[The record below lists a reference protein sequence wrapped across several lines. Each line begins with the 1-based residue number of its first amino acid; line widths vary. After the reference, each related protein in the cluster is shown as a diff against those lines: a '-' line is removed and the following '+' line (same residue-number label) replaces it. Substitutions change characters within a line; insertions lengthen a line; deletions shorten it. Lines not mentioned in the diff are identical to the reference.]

1 MPNRYLEDTGINQLF
16 QILHALFPEKDSLDE
31 YRMWYRNSVEQKIKE
46 RSWKYEG
53 VPGTYIDIVNVLNA
67 TSVHW
72 AADRLV
78 RFPLPLCNF
87 HFQNLTVKFFLVRSS
102 NEDKREP
109 LWIVHRTRDLR
120 YVRSFGEYWV

>member
-46 RSWKYEG
+46 RSWKYEC

-87 HFQNLTVKFFLVRSS
+87 HFK
-102 NEDKREP
+102 
-109 LWIVHRTRDLR
+109 I
-120 YVRSFGEYWV
+120 

>member
-1 MPNRYLEDTGINQLF
+1 MSNQLF
-16 QILHALFPEKDSLDE
+16 QTLHALFPEKNSLDE
-31 YRMWYRNSVEQKIKE
+31 YRMWYRDSVEQKIKE

-78 RFPLPLCNF
+78 RFSLPQCFF
-87 HFQNLTVKFFLVRSS
+87 HIK
-102 NEDKREP
+102 
-109 LWIVHRTRDLR
+109 I
-120 YVRSFGEYWV
+120 